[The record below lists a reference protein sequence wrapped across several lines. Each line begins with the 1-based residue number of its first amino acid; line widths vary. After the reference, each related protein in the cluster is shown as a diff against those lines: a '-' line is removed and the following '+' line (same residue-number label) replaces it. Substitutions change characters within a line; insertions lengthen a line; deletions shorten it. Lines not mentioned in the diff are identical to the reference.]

1 MCDCDYLS
9 VITDVPLMHDE
20 TVVLDFQGEGG
31 FIGCSAECCPKD
43 FGRLTNRR
51 IIVLQKS
58 AGFPVYSTALLEN
71 VTACSVGRQRPR
83 WWVILPIFFTGF
95 LVVLISIQA
104 AVTNTS
110 ECDGDC
116 FNRAFIVSLIGFSMI
131 LLAVWIFQNRPT
143 AIHFFEGSKGTDNG
157 FSIAVGN
164 RGVALKLLE
173 RYYAAKSSIVAKV
186 SFNTSVGSPGLPTE
200 SWTEVGSPG
209 LPTESWTPVQED
221 SAPSPPTRLWTANG
235 APKVLPPT
243 RADMTSKA
251 LAETEPEEKP
261 KKLKKKK
268 GAEDS
273 VCANMLAA
281 GPAQPPGYHGDR
293 RAQPRHHEI
302 TATIEMQRHR
312 RRTDSDV

>member
-9 VITDVPLMHDE
+9 VITDVPLMHGE

-31 FIGCSAECCPKD
+31 FIRCSAECCPKD

-58 AGFPVYSTALLEN
+58 AGSPVYSTALLEN

-95 LVVLISIQA
+95 LGVLISILGA
-104 AVTNTS
+104 TTE
-110 ECDGDC
+110 ECDGAC
-116 FNRAFIVSLIGFSMI
+116 SNRAFIVSLIGCSMI
-131 LLAVWIFQNRPT
+131 LLAVWIFQQRPT
-143 AIHFFEGSKGTDNG
+143 AIHFFEGPKGTDNG

-200 SWTEVGSPG
+200 SWTG
-209 LPTESWTPVQED
+209 VQD
-221 SAPSPPTRLWTANG
+221 
-235 APKVLPPT
+235 
-243 RADMTSKA
+243 
-251 LAETEPEEKP
+251 
-261 KKLKKKK
+261 
-268 GAEDS
+268 
-273 VCANMLAA
+273 ANMLAA
-281 GPAQPPGYHGDR
+281 GPAPPPGYHGDW
-293 RAQPRHHEI
+293 RAQPHHQEI
-302 TATIEMQRHR
+302 TATIEMQRQR